1 MSSSSRLQAV
11 VETAHRQEPFRLN
24 CKKALGDPAMSI
36 TLKPEQTQFIQQQI
50 AAGRFKS
57 EGEVLEKALQ
67 LLDDQYREY
76 EAWAEDIRSKVDEA
90 QAEIDRGEGIPL
102 DIAMAQLQERFH
114 TMINV
119 EQAQKNQGAIDLLDS
134 WMGDSEE
141 ASEHQQAWDC
151 LKTVLI

>member
-1 MSSSSRLQAV
+1 LI
-11 VETAHRQEPFRLN
+11 EGFRL
-24 CKKALGDPAMSI
+24 KSEKALRDPVMSI

-67 LLDDQYREY
+67 LLADQYREY
-76 EAWAEDIRSKVDEA
+76 ETWAEDVRSKIDEA
-90 QAEIDRGEGIPL
+90 QAEIDRGEGVPL
-102 DIAMAQLQERFH
+102 DVAMAQLQERFH
-114 TMINV
+114 IMINV
-119 EQAQKNQGAIDLLDS
+119 DQAQKNQGAIDLLDS